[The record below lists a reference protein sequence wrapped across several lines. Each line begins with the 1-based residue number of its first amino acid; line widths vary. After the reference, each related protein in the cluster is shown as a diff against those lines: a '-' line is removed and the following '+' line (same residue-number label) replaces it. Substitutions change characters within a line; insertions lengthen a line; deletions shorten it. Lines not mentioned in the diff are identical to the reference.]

1 MDGKKPHK
9 AAVIITIIIELKQKG
24 KKDKG
29 RQQEGRR
36 SKTERIRNVVVIFK
50 EKQVL
55 VALVPCLIFFYIF
68 FFRSA
73 LAMREAAGQMTSQ
86 PRLPPAPSS
95 WTDARVRDQRLH
107 SKYKKRTGPYEHVT
121 CYVYR
126 DDGDKTKEGWVFS
139 VKMSPGKHPSE

>member
-1 MDGKKPHK
+1 VDGKKPHK

-68 FFRSA
+68 FFFWSA
-73 LAMREAAGQMTSQ
+73 LW
-86 PRLPPAPSS
+86 P
-95 WTDARVRDQRLH
+95 
-107 SKYKKRTGPYEHVT
+107 
-121 CYVYR
+121 
-126 DDGDKTKEGWVFS
+126 
-139 VKMSPGKHPSE
+139 